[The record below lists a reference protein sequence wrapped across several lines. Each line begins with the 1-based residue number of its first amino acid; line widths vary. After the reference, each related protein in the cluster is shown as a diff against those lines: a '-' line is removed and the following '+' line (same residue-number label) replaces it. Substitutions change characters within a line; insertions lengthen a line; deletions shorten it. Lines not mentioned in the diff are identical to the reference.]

1 MKYIG
6 KKSVSSVINV
16 ILKVAWWLLL
26 LAMVLFALVVF
37 FKLFTIDLGDTMSDQ
52 IAKLDMTEAGQNWI
66 LWFDYSQIATWPMAG
81 KIIAFA
87 SFLACGVLRLWI
99 LRTVQRIFANFTQD
113 IIFDYKNV
121 KLLSTASLLFV
132 ITSVLNWSLGLLL
145 VSLLMLILCEIF
157 EKGSTLQEEQDL
169 TV

>member
-16 ILKVAWWLLL
+16 ILKIAWWLLL
-26 LAMVLFALVVF
+26 AAMILFTLVVF
-37 FKLFTIDLGDTMSDQ
+37 FKLFSIDLGERLTED
-52 IAKLDMTEAGQNWI
+52 IAKLDMADAGQNWL
-66 LWFDYSQIATWPMAG
+66 LWFDYSQIATWPMIG

-99 LRTVQRIFANFTQD
+99 LRTVQRMFANFTQD
-113 IIFDYKNV
+113 TIFDYRNI
-121 KLLSTASLLFV
+121 KLLSTASVFFV
-132 ITSVLNWSLGLLL
+132 ISSVLNWSFGMLM
-145 VSLLMLILCEIF
+145 VSLLMVILCEIF
-157 EKGSTLQEEQDL
+157 KKGSRLQEEQDL